1 MSNRLI
7 NSVKT
12 NLINFPGWN
21 SKRKLVVF
29 ESDDWGMIRMA
40 TKEAYH
46 KLMQL
51 GYPLDKSIYNKFDA
65 LEQNED
71 LSALMDVLSS
81 VKDKNGNYAKFTI
94 NNIVGNPNFE
104 KIKETYFEQYHVEIF
119 TESLKRNTKSDKVV
133 ELYKQGLDNGVFQV
147 QFHGRE
153 HVHVNNWLKKLRQKD
168 RSFLDAFDHNMF
180 TINDNRGNSCRYEC
194 LDSMAAYSSEDMIQ
208 IEDSVRDG
216 LKIFKDLWGF
226 QSESIIAP
234 CYTWNSE
241 LEPHFK
247 LNGVQIIQG
256 SRAQRQPIL
265 GKSNFQVKRHYL
277 GKRNSDK
284 MVFLLRNVNFEQ
296 IESNSSN
303 LVGSA
308 LKEIETAFFW
318 KKPAIISS
326 HRVNY
331 IGSLSQKNR
340 NQNLMLLKELLDSIL
355 KRFPDVEFMS
365 SDELGREIL
374 NNLICVE

>member
-1 MSNRLI
+1 MNSSIKETIKSNLVNI
-7 NSVKT
+7 
-12 NLINFPGWN
+12 PGWRTN
-21 SKRKLVVF
+21 RRLVVF

-40 TKEAYH
+40 SKEAYQ
-46 KLMQL
+46 KLKQL
-51 GYPLDKSIYNKFDA
+51 GHPVDKSIYNQFDA

-71 LSALMDVLSS
+71 LLALMNVLSS

-104 KIKETYFEQYHVEIF
+104 KIKGSNFEQYQFEIF
-119 TESLKRNTKSDKVV
+119 TETLKRNPKSDNVIQ
-133 ELYKQGLDNGVFQV
+133 LYKQGLLSGVFQV

-168 RSFLDAFDHNMF
+168 RNFLDAFDNRMF

-194 LDSMAAYSSEDMIQ
+194 LDSMAAYSTEDMFY
-208 IEDSVRDG
+208 IESSIKEG
-216 LKIFKDLWGF
+216 LRVFKDLWGF

-247 LNGVQIIQG
+247 VNGVQIIQG
-256 SRAQRQPIL
+256 SRAQRQPIF
-265 GKSNFQVKRHYL
+265 GENNFQIKRHYL
-277 GKRNSDK
+277 GKKNISK
-284 MVFLLRNVNFEQ
+284 MVYLVRNVNFEQ
-296 IESNSSN
+296 IESGSSN

-318 KKPAIISS
+318 RKPAIISS

-355 KRFPDVEFMS
+355 KRFPDVEFLS
-365 SDELGREIL
+365 TDELGREIL
-374 NNLICVE
+374 NN